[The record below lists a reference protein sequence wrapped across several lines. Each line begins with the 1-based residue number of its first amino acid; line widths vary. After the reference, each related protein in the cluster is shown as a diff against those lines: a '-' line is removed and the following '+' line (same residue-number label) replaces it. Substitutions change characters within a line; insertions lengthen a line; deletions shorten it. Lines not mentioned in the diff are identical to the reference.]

1 MYDLLWMSDAKGLSA
16 IWGKVFKNRLSKIC
30 ERQSTKNVKVY
41 GLFK

>member
-1 MYDLLWMSDAKGLSA
+1 MYDLLWMPDAKGLSA

-30 ERQSTKNVKVY
+30 ERQSKNVKVY